1 MAASSFRFVSPGVF
15 VNEIDNSQLPAVS
28 NQVGPTII
36 GRFEKGPAMRP
47 VYITSRSQFL
57 EVFGKPIPGNSGDDV
72 WRDGNYVGPTYA
84 AYAAQAWLRNT
95 PALNVIRLLGTQ
107 HEQATDAGKA
117 GWETTNAVGTTDAAG
132 GAYGLFI
139 MPSASSPTTAVTG
152 TLAAVFYLQQ
162 GSVVLTG
169 TVAGGS
175 ELSGTNVVVQST
187 NPYGE
192 FRAVVTGPSS
202 TYTSNFNFNPDS
214 DKYIRKV
221 FNTNPILTNSDI
233 TTTNNLEHYWV
244 GETFERSVEEVF
256 SVGGY
261 DLATANTHAFIAP
274 LVATSNAQLSLHK
287 FRAAA
292 RPAKTGWI
300 IGQDLTNNTGSFVPS
315 AQQKLFR
322 VVTLDSGEYEQKNYK
337 ISISE
342 VKAPVND
349 YESYGTFTL
358 DVRLASDKD
367 NRPVFLERFA
377 NVNLNP
383 ASPDYIAR
391 RVGDKFVDWDETEKR
406 LKEYGTY
413 TNISKYI
420 RIEMVD
426 DVDAGN
432 VDPTY
437 LPFGFFGPPRFK
449 SFAISSSV
457 TGVSASQ
464 APAAPVTYGKVRT
477 PDASK
482 FLVCSASITA
492 SIVFP
497 SIPLRVSASDGG
509 LTDPTQAYFGITTGQ
524 KVAKTIFDSTYLD
537 LTRAAPSAVADDGY
551 DWGTETYG
559 EWSFVF
565 SLDDVSGSAAGGTGA
580 VYNAG
585 SRALGT
591 SITAVASTGSGAAA
605 GYRAILSAG
614 YDSFTMPLYNGFDG
628 FDVTESEP
636 LRNTS
641 ITSTSERENHVYY
654 TYKRAID
661 TVADPETLV
670 TDIVAIPGL
679 TNTDLTN
686 HLVATCEARADA
698 LAIIDL
704 PNVYKP
710 ESEGTVATKTGRYT
724 GNVTQAAQGIKDRGI
739 NSSYGAT
746 YYPWVQVRADNNR
759 AIFVPPS
766 VVALGAISYG
776 QSTQELWFAPAGFT
790 RGGLSE
796 GRGGIPVLGVTQ
808 KLSSKERDTLYE
820 ANINPIAYFPAEGVV
835 IYGQKTL
842 QVTPSALDRINVRR
856 MMIFVKREISR
867 IAARLIFDQN
877 VEATWNRFLGQV
889 NPFLAS
895 VKSRLGL
902 TDYRVILDKTT
913 TTPDLID
920 RNIMYAKIFL
930 KPARAI
936 EFIAID
942 FTITDSGASFND

>member
-15 VNEIDNSQLPAVS
+15 VQEIDNSQLPAVS
-28 NQVGPTII
+28 NQVGPTVI

-47 VYITSRSQFL
+47 VYITSFSQFV
-57 EVFGKPIPGNSGDDV
+57 EIFGNPIPGNSGDDV

-107 HEQATDAGKA
+107 HEQATTAGTA
-117 GWETTNAVGTTDAAG
+117 GWQTTNTVGTTDAAG
-132 GAYGLFI
+132 GAYGLFV

-175 ELSGTNVVVQST
+175 ELSGTNVLVKSS
-187 NPYGE
+187 NPYAE
-192 FRAVVTGPSS
+192 FRAVVTGPSG
-202 TYTSNFNFNPDS
+202 TYTSNFNLNPDS

-233 TTTNNLEHYWV
+233 TTAGNLEYYWI
-244 GETFERSVEEVF
+244 GESFERSVEEVLTA
-256 SVGGY
+256 GGY
-261 DLATANTHAFIAP
+261 SMSSDMHGFIAP
-274 LVATSNAQLSLHK
+274 LASGSISLDK
-287 FRAAA
+287 FRAPT

-300 IGQDLTNNTGSFVPS
+300 IGQDLTNNTGSFTPS

-322 VVTLDSGEYEQKNYK
+322 VVALDSGEYEQKNYK
-337 ISISE
+337 VSVSDI
-342 VKAPVND
+342 KAPATD
-349 YESYGTFTL
+349 FEDYGTFTL
-358 DVRLASDKD
+358 DIRLATDSD
-367 NRPVFLERFA
+367 NRPVFIERFA

-391 RVGDKFVDWDETEKR
+391 RIGDKFVQWDETEKR
-406 LKEYGTY
+406 LREYGTY
-413 TNISKYI
+413 TNVSKYV
-420 RIEMVD
+420 RIEMND

-437 LPFGFFGPPRFK
+437 LPFGFFGLPRFK
-449 SFAISSSV
+449 SFVVSSSA
-457 TGVSASQ
+457 TGVPSAQ
-464 APAAPVTYGKVRT
+464 APVAPVGYGKVRT

-497 SIPLRVSASDGG
+497 SIPLRLSASEGG
-509 LTDPTQAYFGITTGQ
+509 LNDPRNAYFGIATGEKTATT
-524 KVAKTIFDSTYLD
+524 VFDPTYYD
-537 LTRAAPSAVADDGY
+537 LTRGFSSTVSTTNY
-551 DWGTETYG
+551 DWGTEAYG

-565 SLDDVSGSAAGGTGA
+565 SLDDVSGSTATGIGA
-580 VYNAG
+580 IYNAG
-585 SRALGT
+585 SRLAGT
-591 SITAVASTGSGAAA
+591 SVTAQASSGTGSAA
-605 GYRAILSAG
+605 GYRAVLNAG

-628 FDVTESEP
+628 FDATEAEP
-636 LRNTS
+636 LRNSS
-641 ITSTSERENHVYY
+641 IAANATERTDHVYY

-661 TVADPETLV
+661 TIADPETLV
-670 TDIVAIPGL
+670 TDIVTVPGL
-679 TNTDLTN
+679 TNTGLTN
-686 HLVATCEARADA
+686 HLVSTCEGRADA
-698 LAIIDL
+698 LAVIDL
-704 PNVYKP
+704 PNVYTP
-710 ESEGTVATKTGRYT
+710 EAEASVATKTGRYVGT
-724 GNVTQAAQGIKDRGI
+724 ATSAAQGLKDRGI

-746 YYPWVQVRADNNR
+746 YYPWVQIRDTISNR
-759 AIFVPPS
+759 ALFVPPS
-766 VVALGAISYG
+766 VVALGAMSYG

-790 RGGLSE
+790 RGGLTE
-796 GRGGIPVLGVTQ
+796 GRGGVPVLGVTHR
-808 KLSSKERDTLYE
+808 LSSKERDTLYE
-820 ANINPIAYFPAEGVV
+820 ANINPIAQFPAEGIV
-835 IYGQKTL
+835 IFGQKTL

-867 IAARLIFDQN
+867 IAARLLFDQN
-877 VEATWNRFLGQV
+877 VETTWNRFLGQV

-902 TDYRVILDKTT
+902 TDYRVILDEST